1 MLKICGTNHQKVGQ
15 CYYELA
21 VCCIKAG
28 KKDEAIISL
37 QKAKNIF
44 EINEKQGDVAYSYVC
59 LKLGLLFLSEG
70 KSNEAESIVKFALST
85 FNKFLYENV

>member
-44 EINEKQGDVAYSYVC
+44 EINEKQDDVAYSYVC